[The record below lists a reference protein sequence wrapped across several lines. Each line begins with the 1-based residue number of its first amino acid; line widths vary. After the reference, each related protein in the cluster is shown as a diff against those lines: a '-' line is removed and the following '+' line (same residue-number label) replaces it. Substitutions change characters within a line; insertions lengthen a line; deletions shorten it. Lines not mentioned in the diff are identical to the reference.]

1 MISYRKKP
9 KLLIFITPITLLNS
23 NNSAEKDLT
32 KYVILI
38 GTNETWQNLQIRKC
52 VMCVSSKKHIY
63 EIYLE
68 AKFDQL
74 GIKKVLNYATM
85 ITCRQD

>member
-1 MISYRKKP
+1 
-9 KLLIFITPITLLNS
+9 
-23 NNSAEKDLT
+23 
-32 KYVILI
+32 
-38 GTNETWQNLQIRKC
+38 
-52 VMCVSSKKHIY
+52 MCVSSKKHIY